1 MAINYLPFNYGVWY
15 NQGQA
20 GTRGLQLNDTA
31 FRQLILVKAL
41 ANITPTTIPSLNAL
55 LQQLFADRGRCYVQ
69 DFGGMR
75 MAYAFEFPLEPYE
88 TAILT
93 QSGAAPRPAGVKLG
107 INQLRTATFGFATPG
122 GFYKPFGYGTFA
134 TGLQDA
140 T

>member
-1 MAINYLPFNYGVWY
+1 MPINYYPFNYGVWY
-15 NQGQA
+15 NGGNS
-20 GTRGLQLNDTA
+20 GTRGLQLSDTA

-41 ANITPTTIPSLNAL
+41 ANVTPTTIPSLNAL
-55 LQQLFADRGRCYVQ
+55 LQRLFAGRGRCYVQ

-75 MAYAFEFPLEPYE
+75 MAYAFEFPLAPYE

-93 QSGAAPRPAGVKLG
+93 QSGVAPRPAGVKLS

-122 GFYKPFGYGTFA
+122 RYYKPFGYGTFA
-134 TGLQDA
+134 TGLQNA